1 MALDNLNIIYKMNEE
16 KTQVNII
23 KVIWADNTQPKEKL
37 RTREWLLKISE
48 IMEFNKEPIEEIS
61 VKQQVEEVS

>member
-1 MALDNLNIIYKMNEE
+1 MNEE
-16 KTQVNII
+16 KTQVTII

-48 IMEFNKEPIEEIS
+48 LMEFGKEPNEGSS
-61 VKQQVEEVS
+61 VEK